1 MSEGIFDPKVQLNE
15 MMEVVSESN
24 LTENDISAIGDVFD
38 GFNITHIEENKEYVL
53 IGFLILCLI
62 GYYTYTNILQMNTS
76 LNNNIDDTIN
86 IEDETK
92 SKETTKEKKD

>member
-86 IEDETK
+86 IEDET
-92 SKETTKEKKD
+92 TKEKKE